1 MVGNEAGEMPGQA
14 SLMGS
19 ARRLNVIPSWAA
31 IRRF

>member
-1 MVGNEAGEMPGQA
+1 MVGNEAGEMPGRT

-19 ARRLNVIPSWAA
+19 ARSLNFIPSWAA